1 MVAVFMAGGSG
12 TRLWPLSREDNP
24 KQLHAL
30 VGDKSLM
37 TQTVERV
44 LPIVKPEDIW
54 IVTNAKYVD
63 RIADHSPGVPK
74 EQIIGEP
81 FALGTNLA
89 VGLAAVHVA
98 KADPDA
104 VMFVGW
110 ADSYIQKSNDFL
122 AALQTAAE
130 AIHDCEGVVL
140 GVRPTFPATG
150 YGYIEMGRPLNEHP
164 GVFRVAQFLE
174 KPDAET
180 AEEFFESGK
189 YLWNP
194 GITVWKAS
202 CLLELMKRYKPD
214 HYQALMEV
222 QDAIGTPAEHE
233 TMERAFQGLDREAID
248 TAIFE
253 KATDLATVP
262 VELGWSDVGSW
273 SALHDVLAPHG
284 GNVTRGPV
292 VAVNTDN
299 CLIFSQDRLIGT
311 LGVQDLIIVDAG
323 DAILVARK
331 EDAERLK
338 ELHSVIKS
346 AGRLEFL

>member
-1 MVAVFMAGGSG
+1 MAGGSG

-30 VGDKSLM
+30 IGEKSLM

-44 LPIVKPEDIW
+44 LPIVKPQDIW
-54 IVTNAKYVD
+54 IVTNEKYVD
-63 RIADHSPGVPK
+63 RIAEHSPGVPRD
-74 EQIIGEP
+74 QIIGEP

-98 KADPDA
+98 KQDPNA

-110 ADSYIQKSNDFL
+110 ADSYIQKSADFL
-122 AALQTAAE
+122 QAHQTAAG

-140 GVRPTFPATG
+140 GVRPTFAATG
-150 YGYIEMGRPLNEHP
+150 YGYIEMGRPLSEHP

-174 KPDAET
+174 KPDPDT
-180 AEEFFESGK
+180 AEEFLESGK

-194 GITVWKAS
+194 GITVWKAG

-214 HYQALMEV
+214 HYAALMEV
-222 QDAIGTPAEHE
+222 QKAIGTADEKA
-233 TMERAFQGLDREAID
+233 TMERAFAGLDREAID

-262 VELGWSDVGSW
+262 VDLGWSDVGSW
-273 SALHDVLAPHG
+273 SALHDVLAPQG

-292 VAVNTDN
+292 ITVNTDN

-311 LGVQDLIIVDAG
+311 LGVDGLVIVDAG

-338 ELHSVIKS
+338 DLHNVIKS
-346 AGRLEFL
+346 AGHLEFL

>member
-30 VGDKSLM
+30 IGDTSLM

-44 LPIVKPEDIW
+44 LPIVKPTDVW
-54 IVTNAKYVD
+54 IVTNDRYVD
-63 RIADHSPGVPK
+63 RIAEHAPGVPR

-89 VGLAAVHVA
+89 VGLAAIHVV
-98 KADPDA
+98 KQDPEA

-110 ADSYIQKSNDFL
+110 ADSYIQKSDEFL
-122 AALQTAAE
+122 ASLQSAE
-130 AIHDCEGVVL
+130 AAVHDCEGVVL

-150 YGYIEMGRPLNEHP
+150 YGYIEMGRSLHDHP

-174 KPDAET
+174 KPDQTT

-194 GITVWKAS
+194 GITVWKAA

-214 HYQALMEV
+214 HYAALMEV
-222 QDAIGTPAEHE
+222 QKALGTPKERE
-233 TMERAFQGLDREAID
+233 TMERAFKDLDKEAID

-262 VELGWSDVGSW
+262 VDLGWSDVGSW

-292 VAVNTDN
+292 VTVNTDN
-299 CLIFSQDRLIGT
+299 CLVFSQDRLIGT
-311 LGVQDLIIVDAG
+311 LGVEGLVIVDAG

-331 EDAERLK
+331 EDADRLK
-338 ELHSVIKS
+338 ELHSVIKA
-346 AGRLEFL
+346 AGHLEFL